1 MNDLRSF
8 KKKGSESVGSEKR
21 NSSNLDARQ
30 KTKNTLKE
38 DQIHASIAIQDQKA
52 VNDQTSNNEKTA

>member
-21 NSSNLDARQ
+21 NSSNLAARQ
-30 KTKNTLKE
+30 KTKNTVKE
-38 DQIHASIAIQDQKA
+38 DQLHSSIA
-52 VNDQTSNNEKTA
+52 V